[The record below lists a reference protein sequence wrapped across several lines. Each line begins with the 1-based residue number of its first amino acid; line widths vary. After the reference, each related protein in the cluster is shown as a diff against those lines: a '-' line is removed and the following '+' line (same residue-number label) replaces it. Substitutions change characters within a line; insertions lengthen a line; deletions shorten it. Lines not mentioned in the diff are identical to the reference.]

1 MVARFEQSHG
11 HKQNGRHAAGGGCGS
26 FRAFQRGQA
35 LLERGYGGVGRAG
48 VGVAVFRKRKVVR
61 RSFAVG
67 LHKAAA
73 QIQRFGVFTILAARC
88 CGADGMGFGLPRG
101 MAGLVG
107 GGCRHVAG
115 FNGDRMRVS
124 EKLIYALALSAGALG
139 GRSCRRR
146 WISPWVISP
155 VTYTPSKQE
164 ESTLRMAGLS
174 VLMMDLRASR
184 SW

>member
-73 QIQRFGVFTILAARC
+73 QIQRFGVFTILAAGC

-115 FNGDRMRVS
+115 FNGDRVRASKQLIKERLHCRWLMRWHFQQR
-124 EKLIYALALSAGALG
+124 YFAGALAASAG
-139 GRSCRRR
+139 CRH
-146 WISPWVISP
+146 
-155 VTYTPSKQE
+155 
-164 ESTLRMAGLS
+164 G
-174 VLMMDLRASR
+174 
-184 SW
+184 